1 MKLKKVDKEYL
12 PLNSKSRE
20 NHESKD
26 LFNKPSQKKKKIE
39 EIEWQVSEI

>member
-1 MKLKKVDKEYL
+1 MDKEYL

-26 LFNKPSQKKKKIE
+26 LFNKPSQKKKIE
-39 EIEWQVSEI
+39 EIERQVSEI